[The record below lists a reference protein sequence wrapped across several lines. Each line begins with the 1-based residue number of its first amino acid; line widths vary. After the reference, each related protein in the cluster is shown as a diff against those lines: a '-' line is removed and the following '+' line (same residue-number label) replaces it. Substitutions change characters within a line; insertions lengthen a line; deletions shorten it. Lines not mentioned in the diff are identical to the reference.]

1 MKWIENNLTTIS
13 LFVLN
18 IIQAVAIL
26 IKTIVDR
33 NHTKRMDEQT
43 KQMNNQV
50 KEQQDRYFELQ
61 KSQMNLQSE
70 ANNLQ
75 NKVELRKAELA
86 KQKELT
92 KVKLSNQQF
101 SYEKAFPRVQEA
113 FETFVTITRGVLK
126 NQSFLYKFP
135 SDYQS
140 KISLVLLYCPSIDN
154 DIDDFIDTNI
164 PYDKSNTDLSEE
176 EYNNEM
182 SKFMND
188 SFEDIVKK
196 LSNQLY
202 HKE

>member
-70 ANNLQ
+70 ANILPH
-75 NKVELRKAELA
+75 L
-86 KQKELT
+86 
-92 KVKLSNQQF
+92 
-101 SYEKAFPRVQEA
+101 
-113 FETFVTITRGVLK
+113 G
-126 NQSFLYKFP
+126 
-135 SDYQS
+135 
-140 KISLVLLYCPSIDN
+140 
-154 DIDDFIDTNI
+154 
-164 PYDKSNTDLSEE
+164 PY
-176 EYNNEM
+176 
-182 SKFMND
+182 
-188 SFEDIVKK
+188 
-196 LSNQLY
+196 
-202 HKE
+202 